1 MKKIKNYVSIVLTL
15 SLSLILLSSCGLLN
29 NAQKFT
35 TEDGYL
41 SLRYPDS
48 FQFNQS
54 TANGNDT
61 YTLALNDQNFVILAV
76 ENISGVDE
84 NLLTTDVLKKN
95 VEVYA
100 KPFTDQGFA
109 VDHDEIIKVGENEA
123 YKVVYKD
130 ANFTVGYI
138 QWYEKG
144 TDSSKLYKIMY
155 VHDKDNATQVE
166 NIVKSIK
173 INE

>member
-1 MKKIKNYVSIVLTL
+1 MKKITKFVSMILTL
-15 SLSLILLSSCGLLN
+15 SLSLILLSSCGLLK
-29 NAQKFT
+29 NAQQFT

-41 SLRYPDS
+41 NLRYPDS

-54 TANGNDT
+54 TSNGNDT

-76 ENISGVDE
+76 ENIKGVDQ

-100 KPFTDQGFA
+100 KPFIDQGFS
-109 VDHDEIIKVGENEA
+109 VHHDEIIQIGDNEA
-123 YKVVYKD
+123 YEIVYAD
-130 ANFTVGYI
+130 PNFTVGYI

-144 TDSSKLYKIMY
+144 TDESKLYKIMY
-155 VHDKDNATQVE
+155 VHDKDNVAQIE
-166 NIVKSIK
+166 NIIKNIK
-173 INE
+173 INK